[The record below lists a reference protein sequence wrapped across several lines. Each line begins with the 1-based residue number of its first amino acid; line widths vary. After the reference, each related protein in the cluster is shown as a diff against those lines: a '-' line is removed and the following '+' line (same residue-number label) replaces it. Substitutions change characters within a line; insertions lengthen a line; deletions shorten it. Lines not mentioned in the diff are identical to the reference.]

1 MSPSLVWPSLVKM
14 RAFGPSRDVSRLS
27 CHEFTSSAYFRGRN
41 TSWVVERVE
50 PERCELNRGQ
60 TEPWNVLLTDLSPK
74 VRCDGRR
81 ENGCRNCER
90 LQLDCVADD
99 GTAQSRRSSSA
110 SLRKIRTYRSC
121 QSCRLSKTKCNGD
134 RPRCSRCADKNV
146 ECIYDGKSKPTWTKN
161 LNRGS
166 ISVIGDGQSDTPEQS
181 MISTIE
187 NESSATEKRTNGTHH
202 DRSSS
207 TTSDARTV
215 DTRNDNFSNKQL
227 SYDSDPN
234 SWFVY
239 DSLNFFADFNWPH
252 TDRKRQA
259 FIASIADGAKS
270 ASGGRPVLCQ
280 YSPSQMF
287 CICA

>member
-1 MSPSLVWPSLVKM
+1 M
-14 RAFGPSRDVSRLS
+14 
-27 CHEFTSSAYFRGRN
+27 
-41 TSWVVERVE
+41 
-50 PERCELNRGQ
+50 
-60 TEPWNVLLTDLSPK
+60 LTDLCPK

-99 GTAQSRRSSSA
+99 GTAQSHRSSSA

-146 ECIYDGKSKPTWTKN
+146 DCIYDGKSKPTWTKN

-166 ISVIGDGQSDTPEQS
+166 MSVIDDTQSETPEQS
-181 MISTIE
+181 IISTIE
-187 NESSATEKRTNGTHH
+187 NGSSAAEKRTSGVHH

-215 DTRNDNFSNKQL
+215 DTRNDNFSVKQL

-234 SWFVY
+234 SWFVLVSSKFFTY
-239 DSLNFFADFNWPH
+239 LNCPYADC
-252 TDRKRQA
+252 KRQA
-259 FIASIADGAKS
+259 SVACTADGAKS
-270 ASGGRPVLCQ
+270 ASCGRPVLCQ
-280 YSPSQMF
+280 YSPS
-287 CICA
+287 